1 MARALSLLQ
10 PLTNLVTIAA
20 PPAPA
25 GSAQA
30 GPAAPSVSRSSQ
42 QVAAAAVAVGP
53 EAAAAVAAAAA
64 AAAAA
69 AVPTTSGYGAPS
81 ATTLAALLLHPETR
95 GDRGGAFDAARSFYA
110 LLIAPA
116 DSVLAALN
124 DRPGRFLYAEWMALL
139 QVCWGMPAAFA
150 CAPKTDL
157 WKTYWDERAS
167 IWLCCHT
174 SMYLTACAPV
184 HGTPSY

>member
-1 MARALSLLQ
+1 MTRALSLLQ
-10 PLTNLVTIAA
+10 PLTSLVTIAA
-20 PPAPA
+20 PSASA

-42 QVAAAAVAVGP
+42 QLAAAAVIGP

-69 AVPTTSGYGAPS
+69 AVPGTSGYGAPS
-81 ATTLAALLLHPETR
+81 ATALAALLLHPETR

-110 LLIAPA
+110 LLIVPV

-139 QVCWGMPAAFA
+139 QVCLGMPAAG
-150 CAPKTDL
+150 
-157 WKTYWDERAS
+157 R
-167 IWLCCHT
+167 HT
-174 SMYLTACAPV
+174 FGKVL
-184 HGTPSY
+184 G